1 MVSLC
6 LSCDAGECFTV
17 EDLELQRQV
26 VYSLNSVL
34 YEQLQYEGNE
44 FDYYNPL
51 NSYIHQVVN
60 ASFRHDYDGFFFPP
74 KSCLKLVTS
83 FSFETY
89 ERFPVSE
96 SRCYNAA
103 RAFPLAS
110 PSST

>member
-1 MVSLC
+1 M
-6 LSCDAGECFTV
+6 

-34 YEQLQYEGNE
+34 YEQLQYKGNE

-60 ASFRHDYDGFFFPP
+60 DF
-74 KSCLKLVTS
+74 TIIQI
-83 FSFETY
+83 FSPSHVYIFL
-89 ERFPVSE
+89 PVSVLKPMKA
-96 SRCYNAA
+96 SCSACRCYNAA
-103 RAFPLAS
+103 RAFQLAS